1 MWQIGLVILPYLRVG
16 NICFVL
22 FRVLRQWISQLPA
35 VFEANPLLEQT
46 MGDLWALVRSEGE
59 ETHSQLIDTSC
70 L

>member
-1 MWQIGLVILPYLRVG
+1 MTSYNLGAK
-16 NICFVL
+16 
-22 FRVLRQWISQLPA
+22 RVLSTFFNVPRQWISQLPA

-59 ETHSQLIDTSC
+59 ESHSQLIDTSC

>member
-1 MWQIGLVILPYLRVG
+1 MA
-16 NICFVL
+16 
-22 FRVLRQWISQLPA
+22 RQWISQFPA

-46 MGDLWALVRSEGE
+46 MGDLWALVRSDGE